1 MGTKNSLSSQES
13 WHLPP
18 LLVSRGKVSRA
29 LPARLLFPAF
39 FSNSFLFF
47 SPFSHFTY
55 LQPDGLL
62 TDKNEVS
69 CSTDAATSPL
79 SNFNI
84 SKRYGVL
91 STSLRDYRTAL
102 AWNQLQQRERR
113 WQRAHRRRPTVL
125 ETQEKKTETE
135 AHSPSPTVHA
145 CKVSGCRVPVK
156 I

>member
-1 MGTKNSLSSQES
+1 MRQGRYYESHKFCYSFIPNHQSLSLAGQSFES
-13 WHLPP
+13 LARETT
-18 LLVSRGKVSRA
+18 VSC
-29 LPARLLFPAF
+29 
-39 FSNSFLFF
+39 
-47 SPFSHFTY
+47 
-55 LQPDGLL
+55 LL
-62 TDKNEVS
+62 TNKNEVS

-125 ETQEKKTETE
+125 ETQEKTTETE

-145 CKVSGCRVPVK
+145 CKVSGGRVPVK